1 MGCPQ
6 RERNPPKSLQSHGE
20 QQSMKSSHGSQEPIP
35 GHSPLWKVSEPVP
48 TMHNSASFFLADTR
62 DGSFL
67 YNSYPSPFSSL
78 WSSFRMSQSET
89 PEPENSLLILKN
101 CHSTGKT
108 EHLIFLSLKLLSP
121 QTLFCFAL
129 SLPIDKRRGSAK
141 ALTLLLAGLIK
152 THLKAS
158 WAGAGLSTPTESAEE
173 SALPSQRSAR
183 GPFPRRPEEAKSS
196 TAPPA

>member
-1 MGCPQ
+1 
-6 RERNPPKSLQSHGE
+6 
-20 QQSMKSSHGSQEPIP
+20 MKSSHGSQEPRAP
-35 GHSPLWKVSEPVP
+35 GHSLLWKVSEPVP
-48 TMHNSASFFLADTR
+48 TMHNSASFFLAATR

-78 WSSFRMSQSET
+78 WNSFRTSQSET

-108 EHLIFLSLKLLSP
+108 EHLIFLSLKLFSP

-129 SLPIDKRRGSAK
+129 SLPIDKWRGSAK
-141 ALTLLLAGLIK
+141 APALLPAGLIK

-173 SALPSQRSAR
+173 SALCLPSRHSAR